1 MQQNFAFHQLLVL
14 HNHSKTHTSTFYLIP
29 KLKVLSKQV
38 YSSMFLFFFISIANK
53 RFVKKLYS
61 MTILFRY

>member
-1 MQQNFAFHQLLVL
+1 MLQNFAFHQILVL
-14 HNHSKTHTSTFYLIP
+14 HNHTKTHTLTFYLIP

-38 YSSMFLFFFISIANK
+38 YSSVSVFSISIANK

-61 MTILFRY
+61 ITILFRY